1 MLRLHSS
8 NYTLHNTENTI
19 MSFASLKKSSA
30 AGSSLA
36 KLTQEIEK
44 LNQPQSGGGADER
57 LWKPELD
64 KAGNGYAVL
73 RFLPAPDGEDMPWAK
88 IWSHSFKGPGG
99 QWYIENSLTTLGQND
114 PVGELNRELW
124 NSGRES
130 DKSTA
135 RAQKRK
141 LSYYSNVYVVSDP
154 AHPEN
159 EGKVFLY
166 KYGKKIFDKLVE
178 AMQPAFADETPLDPF
193 NLWKGADFKVKI
205 RKVDGYWNYDKSEFA
220 APGTLGDLSDDQLEK
235 IWKQSY
241 SLSEF
246 EDKKNF
252 KSYEQLQARLNLV
265 LGKGSRP
272 APVVVDE
279 SQEEVTPQ
287 NWGKEVSEFREKAV
301 AASPLDNEE
310 DTLSYFA
317 KLAEED

>member
-1 MLRLHSS
+1 
-8 NYTLHNTENTI
+8 
-19 MSFASLKKSSA
+19 MSFASLKKAAS
-30 AGSSLA
+30 AGSTLS

-44 LNQPQSGGGADER
+44 LNQPQTTGADER

-64 KAGNGYAVL
+64 KSGNGYAVI

-99 QWYIENSLTTLGQND
+99 QWYIENSLTTIGKDD

-130 DKSTA
+130 DKATA
-135 RAQKRK
+135 RTQKRK
-141 LSYYSNVYVVSDP
+141 LSYYSNIYVVSDP

-159 EGKVFLY
+159 EGRVFLY
-166 KYGKKIFDKLVE
+166 RYGKKIFDKLVE

-220 APGTLGDLSDDQLEK
+220 APATLGKLDDTELEE
-235 IWKQSY
+235 IWKKSY

-246 EDKKNF
+246 EAPKNF
-252 KSYEQLQARLNLV
+252 KSYEQLKSRLNLV
-265 LGKGSRP
+265 LGKS
-272 APVVVDE
+272 APRTAPVVDE
-279 SQEEVTPQ
+279 SEEEVVPA
-287 NWGKEVSEFREKAV
+287 NWGKEVTDFKAKAV
-301 AASPLDNEE
+301 AAAPASGEE

-317 KLAEED
+317 SLAEED

>member
-1 MLRLHSS
+1 
-8 NYTLHNTENTI
+8 
-19 MSFASLKKSSA
+19 MSFATLKKASA
-30 AGSSLA
+30 AGNTLA

-44 LNQPQSGGGADER
+44 LNQPQSGGGNDER

-64 KAGNGYAVL
+64 KAGNGYAVI

-88 IWSHSFKGPGG
+88 VWSHAFKGPGG
-99 QWYIENSLTTLGQND
+99 QWYIENSLTTLGKDD

-124 NSGRES
+124 NSGREA

-135 RAQKRK
+135 RTQKRK
-141 LSYYSNVYVVSDP
+141 LSYYSNIYVVSDP

-159 EGKVFLY
+159 EGRVFLY

-220 APGTLGDLSDDQLEK
+220 APGTLGDLDDATLEE
-235 IWKQSY
+235 IWKKSY
-241 SLSEF
+241 SLAEF
-246 EDKKNF
+246 EDPKNF

-265 LGKGSRP
+265 LGTRP
-272 APVVVDE
+272 APVAVDE
-279 SQEEVTPQ
+279 SEEEVTPQ

-301 AASPLDNEE
+301 AASPVDSEE
-310 DTLSYFA
+310 DTLSYFS

>member
-1 MLRLHSS
+1 
-8 NYTLHNTENTI
+8 
-19 MSFASLKKSSA
+19 MSFATLKKSSA

-44 LNQPQSGGGADER
+44 LNQPQAGAGADER

-64 KAGNGYAVL
+64 KAGNGYAVI

-88 IWSHSFKGPGG
+88 IWSHAFKGPGG
-99 QWYIENSLTTLGQND
+99 QWYIENSLTTIGKDD

-130 DKSTA
+130 DKEVA

-141 LSYYSNVYVVSDP
+141 LSYYSNIYVVSDP

-220 APGTLGDLSDDQLEK
+220 APGTLGDLSDDKLEK

-241 SLSEF
+241 SLAEF
-246 EDKKNF
+246 EAAKNF
-252 KSYEQLQARLNLV
+252 KSYEDLKKRLDLV
-265 LGKGSRP
+265 LGKSSRP
-272 APVVVDE
+272 APVVVPEED
-279 SQEEVTPQ
+279 EEVRPQ

>member
-8 NYTLHNTENTI
+8 NNTHNTENTI
-19 MSFASLKKSSA
+19 MSFASLKKAAS
-30 AGSSLA
+30 AGSSLS

-44 LNQPQSGGGADER
+44 LNQPQSSGADER

-64 KAGNGYAVL
+64 KSGNGYAVI

-99 QWYIENSLTTLGQND
+99 QWYIENSLTTIGKDD
-114 PVGELNRELW
+114 PVGEMNRELW

-130 DKSTA
+130 DKATA
-135 RAQKRK
+135 RTQKRK
-141 LSYYSNVYVVSDP
+141 LSYYSNIYVVSDP

-159 EGKVFLY
+159 EGRVFLY
-166 KYGKKIFDKLVE
+166 RYGKKIFDKLVE

-220 APGTLGDLSDDQLEK
+220 APATLAKLDDDELEK

-241 SLSEF
+241 SLAEF
-246 EDKKNF
+246 EAAKNF
-252 KSYEQLQARLNLV
+252 KSYEQLKARLSLV
-265 LGKGSRP
+265 LGK
-272 APVVVDE
+272 APQRTAPVVDE
-279 SQEEVTPQ
+279 SEEEVAPA
-287 NWGKEVSEFREKAV
+287 NWGKEVSDFREKVGATAPV
-301 AASPLDNEE
+301 SATEG
-310 DTLSYFA
+310 DTLSYFQS
-317 KLAEED
+317 LAEED